1 MMIVDLTYEEVFGF
15 HGPSLCLLGNESD
28 FKSLAQGILSLTD
41 PMSANVL
48 NLKTLPDF
56 KFNDNRIDI
65 HFVAKTKSKCLGK
78 ITKEGAVI
86 ELDPRYWERLFLY
99 FTMMSWDQQTH
110 YLNSYESCLN
120 DLDLDQ
126 EINFICSSEF

>member
-1 MMIVDLTYEEVFGF
+1 MMKVDLAYEVVFGF
-15 HGPSLCLLGNESD
+15 EGPSLCLLGNESD

-41 PMSANVL
+41 SMSADVL

-56 KFNDNRIDI
+56 KFEENNIEVC
-65 HFVAKTKSKCLGK
+65 FVAKTKSKCLGK
-78 ITKEGAVI
+78 ITKEGVVI
-86 ELDPRYWERLFLY
+86 ELDPRYWERLFMY

-110 YLNSYESCLN
+110 YLNSYESGLN
-120 DLDLDQ
+120 DLNLDQ